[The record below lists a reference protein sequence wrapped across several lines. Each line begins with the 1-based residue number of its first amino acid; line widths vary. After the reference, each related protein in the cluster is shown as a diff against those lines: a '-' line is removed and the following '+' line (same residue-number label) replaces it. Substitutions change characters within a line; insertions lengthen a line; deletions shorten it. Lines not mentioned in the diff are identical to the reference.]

1 MSAHVPFAAQH
12 RCASLSAR
20 LFGALLAAG
29 ALSASCGS
37 GSAESNG
44 GTTILP
50 AFLPQQRDNADA
62 STPRVPFSPATPRLV
77 PRVVARLPHDSTA
90 FTQGLLVHRGRLL
103 ESTGLEGH
111 SGVREVETA
120 TGRVLRRSDLPSTE
134 FGEGI
139 TVLDGRI
146 YQLTW
151 KSHHG
156 LVYDAR
162 TLAPVDSFHY
172 DGEGWGLTT
181 DGSRLYLS
189 DGTSTIRVI
198 DPNGFRVLRTIR
210 VTEAEQPVHMLN
222 ELEWV
227 RGELWANVYWTGL
240 IARIDPASG
249 RIVGWVDVRRLLPAA
264 ESKRLDDRGGVANGI
279 AYDSSTAQLLVT
291 GKYWP
296 YVFQLDIAGLRTGR
310 ASSAPRE

>member
-1 MSAHVPFAAQH
+1 MSVQQLFAAL
-12 RCASLSAR
+12 LSIC
-20 LFGALLAAG
+20 
-29 ALSASCGS
+29 ALSASCGNGDAEASS
-37 GSAESNG
+37 GTS
-44 GTTILP
+44 ILP
-50 AFLPQQRDNADA
+50 SFMQQRDNADA

-77 PRVVARLPHDSTA
+77 PRVLRRLPHDTTA
-90 FTQGLLVHRGRLL
+90 FTQGLLVHQGRLL

-111 SGVREVETA
+111 SGVREVESA
-120 TGRVLRRSDLPSTE
+120 TGRIVRRTDLPSTE

-139 TVLDGRI
+139 AAIGGKI

-151 KSHHG
+151 KYHRGH
-156 LVYDAR
+156 VFDAR
-162 TLAPVDSFHY
+162 TLAPVDSFRF
-172 DGEGWGLTT
+172 DGEGWGLTS
-181 DGSRLYLS
+181 DGALLYLS
-189 DGTSTIRVI
+189 DGTSRIRVI
-198 DPNGFRVLRTIR
+198 DPNGYRVVRTIR

-227 RGELWANVYWTGL
+227 KGELWANVYWTGL

-249 RIVGWVDVRRLLPAA
+249 RIVGWIDVRRLLTD
-264 ESKRLDDRGGVANGI
+264 EENKRLEPRGGVANGI

-296 YVFQLDIAGLRTGR
+296 FVFQLDSAALRPARATAR

>member
-1 MSAHVPFAAQH
+1 MSV
-12 RCASLSAR
+12 RR
-20 LFGALLAAG
+20 LFGALLAVG

-37 GSAESNG
+37 GNAEANG
-44 GTTILP
+44 ETSILP
-50 AFLPQQRDNADA
+50 AFLPQHDNADA

-77 PRVVARLPHDSTA
+77 PRVVARLPHDTTA
-90 FTQGLLVHRGRLL
+90 FTQGLLVDHGHLL
-103 ESTGLEGH
+103 ESTGLEGR
-111 SGVREVETA
+111 SGVREVDPA

-139 TVLDGRI
+139 TVIGGRL

-151 KSHHG
+151 KSHRG

-162 TLAPVDSFHY
+162 TFAPVDSFRY

-181 DGSRLYLS
+181 DGALLYVS
-189 DGTSTIRVI
+189 DGTSRIRVI
-198 DPNGFRVLRTIR
+198 DPNGYRVVRTIR

-240 IARIDPASG
+240 IARIDPGSG
-249 RIVGWVDVRRLLPAA
+249 RIVGWIDVRRLLSDA
-264 ESKRLDDRGGVANGI
+264 ENKRLEPRGGVANGI

-296 YVFQLDIAGLRTGR
+296 YVFQLDIAALRSPR
-310 ASSAPRE
+310 AAAPPRE